1 MVPGTEA
8 ARQLRPPALLPT
20 VTVHVEVESE
30 AAPEEVWDL
39 YAQPERWK
47 EWAPHIRA
55 PRNLGSPEVE
65 PGASGRIH
73 LAGLAPVWAE
83 VTAKR
88 PGRSWTWR
96 VGLVE
101 LTHTVEPRN
110 GGGSTIGLEMRAP
123 APMEMAIRV
132 SYAPITK
139 KLLKNLARKAE
150 A

>member
-1 MVPGTEA
+1 
-8 ARQLRPPALLPT
+8 

-30 AAPEEVWDL
+30 AAPERVWDL

-47 EWAPHIRA
+47 EWAPHIRS
-55 PRNLGSPEVE
+55 PRGLGNPEVE
-65 PGASGRIH
+65 PGASGRIR

-101 LTHTVEPRN
+101 LTHTVAPR
-110 GGGSTIGLEMRAP
+110 GDGGSVIGLDMRAP
-123 APMEMAIRV
+123 APMEMAIRM
-132 SYAPITK
+132 SYAPVTK
-139 KLLKNLARKAE
+139 ALLNRLAQKA
-150 A
+150 AA

>member
-1 MVPGTEA
+1 M
-8 ARQLRPPALLPT
+8 
-20 VTVHVEVESE
+20 TVHVEVESE
-30 AAPEEVWDL
+30 AAPERVWDL

-65 PGASGRIH
+65 PGASGRIR
-73 LAGLAPVWAE
+73 LAGFAPVWAE

-88 PGRSWTWR
+88 PGQSWTWR

-101 LTHTVEPRN
+101 LTHTVVAQKRRLDHRPRDASAGA
-110 GGGSTIGLEMRAP
+110 GGDGDP
-123 APMEMAIRV
+123 V

-139 KLLKNLARKAE
+139 SS
-150 A
+150 